1 MSVLRPTILVVAGSR
16 GRNHRWSALA
26 AGAASFAVGL
36 GAAVLLYLAGRYG
49 GPLTALVA
57 GVGLVLGARAIYL
70 RMRPDPAPLPP
81 QPSPPPAPS
90 SREQPPKP
98 RQERPAELPRRPG
111 VIDAEPIAPPPRISP
126 PGPDLEVATVVHSAA
141 ELDAMLNDK
150 PPCWRYAAFVSV
162 LVQRRAAVRSR
173 LLDARTGFARPGGEV
188 LPSGLLAGLFF
199 TERLEELSQFVNRI
213 DDFMTSDAFR
223 ETFGGMFDEAS
234 ADAAGIV
241 QTANR
246 LMDYHDG
253 LLSLSERCR
262 SVSVPAECRSLQR
275 DFGLLTVLPLEGFAT
290 FIDDF
295 TDRVAEMGDVARF
308 ATGNV
313 VLDPVE
319 LGVRDGTGLLA
330 KVSAQLRQLMNT

>member
-1 MSVLRPTILVVAGSR
+1 MSVPRLSILTVAGSR
-16 GRNHRWSALA
+16 GRNHRWPALA

-36 GAAVLLYLAGRYG
+36 GAAVLLYLGGRYG
-49 GPLTALVA
+49 GPLMALV
-57 GVGLVLGARAIYL
+57 VGTGLALGARAIY
-70 RMRPDPAPLPP
+70 RRARPDPAPPP
-81 QPSPPPAPS
+81 QPPPAPPA
-90 SREQPPKP
+90 REQVPKP
-98 RQERPAELPRRPG
+98 RRERPAEVP
-111 VIDAEPIAPPPRISP
+111 VTEAEPIAPPPPARISP
-126 PGPDLEVATVVHSAA
+126 PGADLEVATVVDSAA
-141 ELDAMLNDK
+141 ELDTMLRDK

-319 LGVRDGTGLLA
+319 LGVRDDAGLLA
-330 KVSAQLRQLMNT
+330 KVSAQLRQLMNA